1 MCSKSRFFS
10 IDNAKFFA
18 WRLIR
23 FLMCQKFSTSDGD
36 LIKHYFTPLMHVQEF
51 GVSIVDA
58 LKPVI
63 IEKLSHHGKNVQDVF
78 KKLAFDEKIKREFV
92 ERSFTV
98 YGSFN
103 ELDFNNFKRQLTR
116 NFNGF
121 FYYYQ
126 GDNPEV
132 LENIDTIFE
141 AMKKCLK
148 DPKFE
153 QLDKLYFDKYY
164 EFEDECDVL
173 FEYYYIKEI
182 NNKESNNESKKVSSE
197 ETNNNNEKNGE
208 RSNVIDQFEFQIFNL
223 RTKSFSTRRYRFCDF
238 QRIHELTRGFDNS
251 LYFKNLKEF
260 VRNVFS
266 CERYNENTVLKNF
279 CEEICPEREIKRFA
293 EFTRDFVGGS
303 LDFEY
308 EIFNIKKKLT
318 SNFNKLYK
326 TFYKDRKVILE
337 NLDKIFNPI
346 INQYKKDVTFKF
358 KVNRS
363 DSNDKDQENEK
374 LNEEKSNVIK
384 QFEFQIF
391 DLRVKSFSTRQ
402 HKFCGHG
409 NRFDEVLYFKNLKE
423 FVRNVFLCELYNEN
437 TVLKKFCEEIYPER
451 EIRRFV
457 KPSFY
462 DELFCDETTDI
473 DFRIKINKE
482 WYKETLIIKKKL
494 TSNFNKLYK
503 TFYKD
508 RWLILENLDKIFDP
522 IINDYKKDG
531 TFQLKENH
539 SEINEKDQENEIN
552 ENESSNEVEV
562 PSEEINNNNDKDQE
576 NKTNENENNNTKKD
590 PWFFVI
596 RNAKVEVGV

>member
-10 IDNAKFFA
+10 INDAKFFA

-23 FLMCQKFSTSDGD
+23 FLMCQKFSTSNGD
-36 LIKHYFTPLMHVQEF
+36 LIKHYFAPLMHVQEF

-92 ERSFTV
+92 ERSFTA
-98 YGSFN
+98 YGLLN

-153 QLDKLYFDKYY
+153 QLDKLYSDKYN
-164 EFEDECDVL
+164 EFEDGCDVL

-223 RTKSFSTRRYRFCDF
+223 RTKSFSTRQYKFCDF
-238 QRIHELTRGFDNS
+238 QRIYEFTRGFDNS

-293 EFTRDFVGGS
+293 EPTLDFVESS
-303 LDFEY
+303 LDLEY

-337 NLDKIFNPI
+337 NLDKIFDPI
-346 INQYKKDVTFKF
+346 INQYKKDDTFKF
-358 KVNRS
+358 KVNHS

-402 HKFCGHG
+402 HKFCDHG

-437 TVLKKFCEEIYPER
+437 TVLKNFCEEIYPWR
-451 EIRRFV
+451 ELTEIV
-457 KPSFY
+457 KPSFCDSY
-462 DELFCDETTDI
+462 DYLTDI

-508 RWLILENLDKIFDP
+508 RWVILENLDEIFDP
-522 IINDYKKDG
+522 IINGYKKDS
-531 TFQLKENH
+531 TFKLKENH

-552 ENESSNEVEV
+552 ENEPKEVS
-562 PSEEINNNNDKDQE
+562 SEETNNNDKDQE
-576 NKTNENENNNTKKD
+576 NENEDNNTKKD
-590 PWFFVI
+590 PWFFII

>member
-10 IDNAKFFA
+10 IDDAKFFA

-36 LIKHYFTPLMHVQEF
+36 LIKHYFTPLMYVQEF

-78 KKLAFDEKIKREFV
+78 KRLAFDEKIKREFV

-98 YGSFN
+98 YGLLN

-153 QLDKLYFDKYY
+153 QLDKLYSDKYN
-164 EFEDECDVL
+164 EFEDGCDVL

-223 RTKSFSTRRYRFCDF
+223 RTKSFSTRQYKFCDF
-238 QRIHELTRGFDNS
+238 QRIYEFTRGFDNS

-293 EFTRDFVGGS
+293 EPTLDFVESS
-303 LDFEY
+303 LDLEY

-337 NLDKIFNPI
+337 NLDKIFDPI
-346 INQYKKDVTFKF
+346 INQYKKDDTFK
-358 KVNRS
+358 
-363 DSNDKDQENEK
+363 
-374 LNEEKSNVIK
+374 
-384 QFEFQIF
+384 
-391 DLRVKSFSTRQ
+391 
-402 HKFCGHG
+402 
-409 NRFDEVLYFKNLKE
+409 
-423 FVRNVFLCELYNEN
+423 
-437 TVLKKFCEEIYPER
+437 
-451 EIRRFV
+451 
-457 KPSFY
+457 
-462 DELFCDETTDI
+462 
-473 DFRIKINKE
+473 
-482 WYKETLIIKKKL
+482 
-494 TSNFNKLYK
+494 
-503 TFYKD
+503 
-508 RWLILENLDKIFDP
+508 
-522 IINDYKKDG
+522 
-531 TFQLKENH
+531 LKENH

-552 ENESSNEVEV
+552 ENEPKEVS
-562 PSEEINNNNDKDQE
+562 SEETNNNNDKDQE
-576 NKTNENENNNTKKD
+576 NENEDNNTVEN
-590 PWFFVI
+590 PWLFI
-596 RNAKVEVGV
+596 IKNAKLPEVEVWYYVHT

>member
-437 TVLKKFCEEIYPER
+437 TVLKNFYEKIYPAR
-451 EIRRFV
+451 EIKRFV

-462 DELFCDETTDI
+462 DEITDT

-508 RWLILENLDKIFDP
+508 RWLILENLDEIFDP
-522 IINDYKKDG
+522 IINDYKKDS

-539 SEINEKDQENEIN
+539 SEINGKDQENEIN
-552 ENESSNEVEV
+552 ENESNNELEV

-576 NKTNENENNNTKKD
+576 NETNENENNNTKKD
-590 PWFFVI
+590 PWFFII

>member
-10 IDNAKFFA
+10 IDDAKFFA

-36 LIKHYFTPLMHVQEF
+36 LIKHYFTPLMYVQEF

-78 KKLAFDEKIKREFV
+78 KRLAFDEKIKREFV

-98 YGSFN
+98 YGLLN

-153 QLDKLYFDKYY
+153 QLDKLYSDKYN
-164 EFEDECDVL
+164 EFEDGCDVL

-223 RTKSFSTRRYRFCDF
+223 RTKSFSTRQYKFCNF
-238 QRIHELTRGFDNS
+238 QRIYEFTRGFDNS

-293 EFTRDFVGGS
+293 EPTLDFVESS
-303 LDFEY
+303 LDLEY

-337 NLDKIFNPI
+337 NLDKIFDPI
-346 INQYKKDVTFKF
+346 INQYKKDDTFKF
-358 KVNRS
+358 KVNCS

-437 TVLKKFCEEIYPER
+437 TVLKNFCEEIYPER
-451 EIRRFV
+451 EIKRFV

-462 DELFCDETTDI
+462 DEIKDN

-508 RWLILENLDKIFDP
+508 RWVILENLDEIFDP
-522 IINDYKKDG
+522 IINDYKKDS
-531 TFQLKENH
+531 TFKLKENH

-552 ENESSNEVEV
+552 ENEPKEVS
-562 PSEEINNNNDKDQE
+562 SEETNNNNDKDQE
-576 NKTNENENNNTKKD
+576 NENEDNNTVEN
-590 PWFFVI
+590 PWLFI
-596 RNAKVEVGV
+596 IKNAKLPEVEV